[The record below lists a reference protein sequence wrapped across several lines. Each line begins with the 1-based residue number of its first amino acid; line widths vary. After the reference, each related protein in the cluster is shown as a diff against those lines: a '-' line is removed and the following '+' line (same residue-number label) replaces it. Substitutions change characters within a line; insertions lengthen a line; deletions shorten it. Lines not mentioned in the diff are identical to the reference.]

1 MNNDINGSM
10 NFPNTQQIKPQTA
23 VKTASVL
30 QNFNFE
36 SDIEPM
42 QSSMNYLGAMG
53 FAQVNMNNL
62 HNKNTKEATEKF
74 IKNPDFAK
82 SYVDLCDGF
91 VESGVPLEK
100 AIIATDSVFNTLS
113 DPKTYR

>member
-10 NFPNTQQIKPQTA
+10 NFPNAQQIKPQAA
-23 VKTASVL
+23 VKAASVS
-30 QNFNFE
+30 QNADLKN
-36 SDIEPM
+36 DAKPM
-42 QSSMNYLGAMG
+42 QSSMSYLGTMG

-62 HNKNTKEATEKF
+62 HNKNVKEATEKY
-74 IKNPDFAK
+74 IKNPEFAE

-91 VESGVPLEK
+91 VEKGMPLEK
-100 AIIATDSVFNTLS
+100 AIVATDSVFNTLS